1 MTIEEVTPQQY
12 KSIITNPYHIYGSVD
27 FNELN
32 AYKAQK
38 VFYFLFK
45 DTKYRLGL
53 IAAKRDH
60 QLVSPFSAP
69 FGGFSFI
76 HEDVKINAIEEAVDV
91 LEEWCLTNG
100 IKQISYTLPP
110 PIYHESFLAKVANVV
125 YRKSYRITHCEVN
138 FHFDLAK
145 MTDDYMQDIWHN
157 ARKNLKIAL
166 ANELDFLLCDTSE
179 QKNEAYD
186 IIQQNRAIRGKP
198 LRMTWE
204 QVEKT
209 TTVITTDFFLVRD
222 KNDTP
227 VAAAIVFSV
236 TPHVV
241 QVIYWGDLP
250 AYQSLKTMNYL
261 SFKVF
266 DFYKQQGKKFV
277 DIGYSTENSVP
288 NYGLCEFKESLGCDL
303 QPKHTY
309 EKILA

>member
-1 MTIEEVTPQQY
+1 MIIEEVTPTQY
-12 KSIITNPYHIYGSVD
+12 KTIIANPYHVYNCAD

-32 AYKAQK
+32 TYKEQQ

-45 DTKYRLGL
+45 DSKYRLGL
-53 IAAKRDH
+53 IAARRED
-60 QLVSPFSAP
+60 LLLSPFSAP
-69 FGGFSFI
+69 FGGFSYI
-76 HEDVKINAIEEAVDV
+76 HSDVKINVIEESINL
-91 LEEWCLTNG
+91 LEAWCFSNG
-100 IKQISYTLPP
+100 IRKINFTLPP
-110 PIYHESFLAKVANVV
+110 PIYQESFLAKLTNIF
-125 YRKSYRITHCEVN
+125 YRKSYYVTNCEVN
-138 FHFDLAK
+138 FHFDLSK
-145 MTDDYMQDIWHN
+145 ITDEYMNGIWHN

-166 ANELDFLLCDTSE
+166 SNELYFIACDTSE
-179 QKNEAYD
+179 SKKVAYE
-186 IIQQNRAIRGKP
+186 IIQQNRTLRGKP

-209 TTVITTDFFLVRD
+209 TQVINTDFFLVKD
-222 KNDTP
+222 KNHIP

-236 TPHVV
+236 TSQIV

-266 DFYKQQGKKFV
+266 EFYKKQGKKFV

-303 QPKHTY
+303 QPKQSY
-309 EKILA
+309 EKTLS